1 MKIATLYAE
10 FRAQGLGTVH
20 AGMASLHGS
29 LVKMEASLNRLGHV
43 SRVAFMGLATAGAG
57 AVYAFMKGEKELA
70 LVSTMLSGKDMQ
82 WMPAYEQ
89 GLSKLSEST
98 GESMANL
105 AKGLYDV
112 LSATVAPEKA
122 MGVLAAA
129 AKAAIGGATNTA
141 TATNAIVAVLNSYKI
156 GAEDVIDVTDKLQ
169 MTVNRG
175 VMTYEQFASS
185 IGKAAATSAIAGVS
199 LNELL
204 ASVATITRAGLNSDE
219 AMTAVVGVLQTF
231 LKPTEEAKK
240 LAKELGFE
248 LDTATLKAEGLS
260 GVFKKLNG
268 LLAEQLSELFP
279 NIRGLK
285 GVAAAMQDAAGFAKD
300 LELITNSSG
309 AAQEAYGKMSETTA
323 HQIAQLR
330 AEFMN
335 LARDIGKA
343 LIPSVRELTKSI
355 SDFMATV
362 GTEQTATIIKWGL
375 ALAGIGIILPKLAT
389 GIKLLSGAMLSLLAN
404 PIVASIVAIG
414 AAFAAMGY
422 LITKALEP
430 VSDSKDME
438 KALKDQKSRIFA
450 AQNLLT
456 ELRTIN
462 SKEILTNDERKRAIG
477 LAKELTKEYGNL
489 GLKVD
494 AITGKIIGVN
504 SAEKQLVELFQ
515 GSLIRSINADL
526 RQQKE
531 IAKNAENKIYGAE
544 KYEGDLLR
552 ARVPGYVESQRD
564 ILKNAKQRIKELE
577 KELDNALQ
585 GDAPRTPEQE
595 ELTKLGV
602 KAKLEDDKK
611 AKLPSE
617 GYLKQL
623 EENRTGAEQA
633 AQQLI
638 EARFGDI
645 PGASK
650 VFSLEMARKK
660 LRRDE
665 KAEQDALETAVNEK
679 KIKGPEAE
687 VLIEAIRNKYSFLE
701 QAITQEQLRLPVGMP
716 GSELEDNKKIQFDS
730 GSWKGLAEVWK
741 DVQSAVL
748 KKDPQTEELKKQT
761 EFLKELPKIVTKLDK
776 LRATAS

>member
-1 MKIATLYAE
+1 MT
-10 FRAQGLGTVH
+10 
-20 AGMASLHGS
+20 SLHGS

-43 SRVAFMGLATAGAG
+43 SRVAFMGLAAAGAG
-57 AVYAFMKGEKELA
+57 AVYAFMKEEKELA

-129 AKAAIGGATNTA
+129 AKAAIGGATDTA
-141 TATNAIVAVLNSYKI
+141 TATNAIVAVLNAYKI

-204 ASVATITRAGLNSDE
+204 ATVATITRAGLNSDE

-248 LDTATLKAEGLS
+248 LNTATLKAEGLS

-335 LARDIGKA
+335 LAKDIGKA

-362 GTEQTATIIKWGL
+362 GPEQTATIIKWGL

-404 PIVASIVAIG
+404 PIVFAVGAIVAVLGLLGYAVYKANAIISERNAPITG
-414 AAFAAMGY
+414 EQALAMEMARQSAAKGMMD
-422 LITKALEP
+422 E
-430 VSDSKDME
+430 
-438 KALKDQKSRIFA
+438 
-450 AQNLLT
+450 LT
-456 ELRTIN
+456 TIN
-462 SKEILTNDERKRAIG
+462 AKEILTNDERTRALE
-477 LAKELTKEYGNL
+477 LA
-489 GLKVD
+489 
-494 AITGKIIGVN
+494 
-504 SAEKQLVELFQ
+504 KQLVEMYGRIGFAVERTTGKIQ
-515 GSLIRSINADL
+515 GMSQAQKVIERQLIHNIRIAMQEVA
-526 RQQKE
+526 RQ
-531 IAKNAENKIYGAE
+531 
-544 KYEGDLLR
+544 
-552 ARVPGYVESQRD
+552 PESKSKLER
-564 ILKNAKQRIKELE
+564 E
-577 KELDNALQ
+577 KELRDQYYDVVLKGKYKPGYKFPTAKEREAIGITEGTYTRPATTKEDQASLAKGIATDLTAAEGSNQAYVTSKYGAAAGEAFGILLAGQRLARESKAEREALKESWIKGKISEEEYKAAGTALESRVGWARKALQ
-585 GDAPRTPEQE
+585 
-595 ELTKLGV
+595 
-602 KAKLEDDKK
+602 
-611 AKLPSE
+611 
-617 GYLKQL
+617 
-623 EENRTGAEQA
+623 EQA
-633 AQQLI
+633 KNLPGMLGEKGI
-638 EARFGDI
+638 EVNY
-645 PGASK
+645 ASG
-650 VFSLEMARKK
+650 
-660 LRRDE
+660 
-665 KAEQDALETAVNEK
+665 T
-679 KIKGPEAE
+679 
-687 VLIEAIRNKYSFLE
+687 
-701 QAITQEQLRLPVGMP
+701 
-716 GSELEDNKKIQFDS
+716 
-730 GSWKGLAEVWK
+730 WKGLADVWK
-741 DVQSAVL
+741 DVQSSVL
-748 KKDPQTEELKKQT
+748 KKDPNLDELKKQT
-761 EFLKELPKIVTKLDK
+761 DYLKNLPDMLTELKKD
-776 LRATAS
+776 RYATAS